1 MVFFSPSLL
10 CEKVESIKKREEKNM
25 KICVIQP
32 HYSFDEKDI
41 AQCFEEL
48 LVLMDQCDESMDL
61 IVLPEYSDA
70 PADVKGKDGFY
81 DAFGRYNAIL
91 LQRASETARR
101 CHALVFV
108 NAGYMTEQGIR
119 NTTHAI
125 DRKGNTVGRYF
136 KAHPAPSEVKT
147 DVEGG
152 HELDVAYSYEVASPY
167 ILELEGLRFAFL
179 TCYDFYFYENFAR
192 IARENVDIIIGCA
205 LQRTDSHDALSIINR
220 FLCYNTN
227 AHLIRASV
235 SLGEQSELCGC
246 SMVVTPRG
254 EMLLNMESRV
264 GLGVCEIDPQNK
276 YYKPAGHMG
285 KLKSHYEYI
294 EEGRR
299 PWLYRNGG
307 ASVLPFDSVMKYP
320 RLCAHRGFNTVAPEN
335 SMPAFG
341 AAVAL
346 GAEEIEFDLWSTKDG
361 VLVSC
366 HDSTLERV
374 SNGSGKIYE
383 HTYEELLQLDFGAK
397 HGEKFKGLKIC
408 TFEEILQKFAGR
420 VIMNIHVKI
429 WDSRFEKLMIEEIVA
444 LVRKYDC
451 EKHVYF
457 MTVCDDIMRRVMEY
471 ATDLM
476 ICVGW
481 DGNKDPMSIVDRA
494 IALGAYKVQFFKP
507 HFNQQ
512 SIEKA
517 HAHGILCNVFWAD
530 DPDEAR
536 RYLDMG
542 IDTVLTNDY
551 LTVFNAVEDKLARK
565 KNMFLA
571 GLAYDN

>member
-1 MVFFSPSLL
+1 M
-10 CEKVESIKKREEKNM
+10 KV
-25 KICVIQP
+25 CVIQP
-32 HYSFDEKDI
+32 RYSFHETEVDP
-41 AQCFEEL
+41 CFEG
-48 LVLMDQCDESMDL
+48 LMDLLDTCDESLDL

-70 PADVKGKDGFY
+70 PADVKGKEEFY
-81 DAFGRYNAIL
+81 RTVERNNSIL
-91 LQRASETARR
+91 LQKAKETAKR
-101 CHALVFV
+101 CGSLVFV
-108 NAGYMTEQGIR
+108 NAGYETENGIR
-119 NTTHAI
+119 NTTYAI
-125 DRKGNTVGRYF
+125 DRNGRVVGRYF

-147 DVEGG
+147 DAEGG
-152 HELDVAYSYEVASPY
+152 HGLDVAYSYEPAAPY
-167 ILELEGLRFAFL
+167 VLEIEGLRVAFL
-179 TCYDFYFYENFAR
+179 TCYDFYFYENFAK
-192 IARENVDIIIGCA
+192 IARENVDLIIGCA
-205 LQRTDSHDALSIINR
+205 LQRTDSHEALSIINR

-235 SLGEQSELCGC
+235 SLGEHSTLCGC
-246 SMVVTPRG
+246 SMVVSPKG
-254 EMLLNMESRV
+254 EVLLNMESRV
-264 GLGVCEIDPQNK
+264 GLGICEIDPKNK

-307 ASVLPFDSVMKYP
+307 ASVVPFDDVMQYP

-366 HDSTLERV
+366 HDRTLDRV
-374 SNGSGKIYE
+374 SDGTGKIYE
-383 HTYEELLQLDFGAK
+383 HTYEELSQLNFGKK
-397 HGEKFKGLKIC
+397 HGEKFRGLKIP

-429 WDSRFEKLMIEEIVA
+429 WDFKFENSMLEEIVA
-444 LVRKYDC
+444 LIRKYDC

-457 MTVCDDIMRRVMEY
+457 MTVNDAMIKRVLEY
-471 ATDLM
+471 APDLKV
-476 ICVGW
+476 CVGW

-494 IALGAYKVQFFKP
+494 IALGAYKVQLFKP
-507 HFNQQ
+507 YFNQE
-512 SIEKA
+512 SINKA
-517 HAHGILCNVFWAD
+517 HAHGIRCNVFWAD
-530 DPDEAR
+530 DPEEAKQ
-536 RYLDMG
+536 YFEMG

-551 LTVFNAVEDKLARK
+551 LTVYNATKGKRETNTDTLP
-565 KNMFLA
+565 F
-571 GLAYDN
+571 

>member
-1 MVFFSPSLL
+1 
-10 CEKVESIKKREEKNM
+10 M
-25 KICVIQP
+25 KICTIQP
-32 HYSFDEKDI
+32 HYSFDEKDV
-41 AQCFEEL
+41 AQCFQDL
-48 LVLMDQCDESMDL
+48 LALLEQCDESMDI

-81 DAFGRYNAIL
+81 DAVKQYNTL
-91 LQRASETARR
+91 LLNKAREMAKR
-101 CHALVFV
+101 CNSLVFV
-108 NAGYMTEQGIR
+108 NAGYETDEGIR

-125 DRKGNTVGRYF
+125 DRSGNIVGRYF

-147 DVEGG
+147 DAEGG
-152 HELDVAYSYEVASPY
+152 HELDVAYSYETATPY
-167 ILELEGLRFAFL
+167 VLELDGLRFAFL

-192 IARENVDIIIGCA
+192 IARENIDIVIGCA

-227 AHLIRASV
+227 AYLIRSSV
-235 SLGEQSELCGC
+235 SLGEDSKLCGC
-246 SMVVTPRG
+246 SMVVSPRG

-264 GLGVCEIDPQNK
+264 GLGICEIDPKEK

-307 ASVLPFDSVMKYP
+307 ASVVPFDNVMKYP
-320 RLCAHRGFNTVAPEN
+320 RLCAHRGFNSVAPEN

-346 GAEEIEFDLWSTKDG
+346 GAEEIEFDLWATKDG
-361 VLVSC
+361 VIVSC
-366 HDSTLERV
+366 HDAKLDRV
-374 SNGSGKIYE
+374 STGSGKIYE
-383 HTYEELLQLDFGAK
+383 HTYEELLQLDFGVK
-397 HGEKFKGLKIC
+397 HGEKFKGLKIP
-408 TFEEILQKFAGR
+408 TFEEILKKFAGR

-429 WDSRFEKLMIEEIVA
+429 WDHAAKFEDHKIEEIVA
-444 LVRKYDC
+444 LIRKYDC
-451 EKHVYF
+451 EKQVYF
-457 MTVCDDIMRRVMEY
+457 MTTNDGIIKRVMEY
-471 ATDLM
+471 APDIN

-481 DGNKDPMSIVDRA
+481 DGNKEPMSIVDRA
-494 IALGAYKVQFFKP
+494 IALGAKKVQLFKP
-507 HFNQQ
+507 YFNQE
-512 SIEKA
+512 SVDKA

-536 RYLDMG
+536 RYFEMG

-551 LTVFNAVEDKLARK
+551 LTVYNAVKDDYLNK
-565 KNMFLA
+565 KQ
-571 GLAYDN
+571 